1 MGSFGTVLRMV
12 VRRSIANRR
21 LLATVIVGVIMSAAL
36 MSSVVMYSDAIRD
49 LGLQHA
55 LRTTDPLKLDIRV
68 LWSARPG
75 LADYQR
81 AKQKSGDV
89 LDAQTGGV
97 VRETIHYGRSATFY
111 LTPPGGTVPKE
122 ESRPRAHFQ
131 FADRLDEHT
140 TVVDGKR
147 PATGAP
153 AAPGAPPTV
162 EVAIGKAAADQLGV
176 KLGDTFDVH
185 PFWKPDVEA
194 VHLVLVGIIEA
205 KDPTEEY
212 WFGKTDRFSLE
223 TSGWSTYPF
232 FVSEDTVTRT
242 LGGYLPDMD
251 SSFETYSLVD
261 TDRINSR
268 NARSIE
274 TNVGN
279 LAVTMKE
286 AVAGSQVETT
296 LPSILSS
303 YRTKLFF
310 TRLPL
315 FALMLQ
321 IVGIALYYLV
331 MVATMLVERQQ
342 GEVALLRS
350 RGASVWQIMAIYLI
364 EGVILCGFA
373 AVLGPLLA
381 RGGIAVLGLTPPF
394 KNLSDGDLLQAPISR
409 GALALAAGGA
419 LLALAAILWP
429 AWRASRHSMIDYKHG
444 LARPNQQPL
453 FLRYYLDL
461 GLVAMGAF
469 LFYQLRERGSL
480 VTDKLFGDLSADPL
494 LLLSPT
500 LFMLMVALVFLR
512 LFPLGLRLAAWLARG
527 LSGPTIALGLS
538 RMTRAPLHYSRLILL
553 LLLATAVGMFAAGYR
568 ATLERGYDDRAGF
581 IAGAPSRLEAV
592 RLPLNQPNP
601 VFSSQV
607 SNATGAS
614 DISVVSRQNGS
625 YNLAQ
630 FRSQT
635 VTVLGVTSNFD
646 EVAFWRDD
654 FASSS
659 FKSLLSH
666 LPVELPP
673 PDTATVPGG
682 FRYLG
687 LWAQFPLTSQSA
699 QPGIRLQDAD
709 GIYWEYRLVTD
720 GPPQPAG
727 TWQFFYADL
736 SRPANTR
743 FGGGPAYSASTP
755 KKLDSVFVRITGNP
769 PMIAER
775 VTVLVDDVQVSA
787 AQSIPQGI
795 GRTGFADGTMV
806 EDFNNFSRYE
816 LVTGA
821 GIGDPGAISPVPG
834 GGREGGQA
842 ARLSFSRDRSTPS
855 ILGWRVKHAAGPL
868 PVLAQQKFLDAAGK
882 HTGDVITVYV
892 NRQYVKAKIVGSFDL
907 FPAHDPSRTDLLL
920 VADLAS
926 LQEIATR
933 VPSISDGVFANEA
946 WMSDTTP
953 GTMAKANL
961 ATKGVQA
968 DTMTTRVDVRAAQN
982 ADPLVAAS
990 WEGILF
996 LSFGAVLALTA
1007 LGFAVY
1013 AHVAAQTRSL
1023 EFAIL
1028 RTMGYSNRQV
1038 LSLVTFEQLF
1048 VIVAGVAVGTFLG
1061 FPLGRLMIG
1070 YLGVTET
1077 GGDPV
1082 PPLLAQVSW
1091 TTVFTVYGLLA
1102 IVFIGTIVSLAAV
1115 YSRLAVHRAL
1125 RIGEL

>member
-12 VRRSIANRR
+12 VRRSVANRR

-55 LRTTDPLKLDIRV
+55 LRTSDPLKLDIRI

-75 LADYQR
+75 VPDYPLQ
-81 AKQKSGDV
+81 KQKSREV
-89 LDAQTGGV
+89 LEAQTGGV
-97 VRETIHYGRSATFY
+97 VREIVHYGRAATFY
-111 LTPPGGTVPKE
+111 LTPPGGAVPKE
-122 ESRPRAHFQ
+122 DSRPRAHFQ
-131 FADRLDEHT
+131 FVDRLEEHT
-140 TVVDGKR
+140 NLTEGRR
-147 PATGAP
+147 PALAS
-153 AAPGAPPTV
+153 PGSPPTI
-162 EVAIGKAAADQLGV
+162 EVAIGKDGAQQLGV
-176 KLGDTFDVH
+176 KLGDTFDLH
-185 PFWKPDVEA
+185 PFWRPEVQP
-194 VHLVLVGIIEA
+194 VHVVVVGMIEP
-205 KDPTEEY
+205 KDASEEY
-212 WFGKTDRFSLE
+212 WFGKTDRFAVA
-223 TSGWSTYPF
+223 TTGWPTYPF
-232 FVSEDTVTRT
+232 FVSEETVVRI

-251 SSFETYSLVD
+251 SSLETYALVD
-261 TDRINSR
+261 IGRINSR

-274 TNVGN
+274 DNVGS
-279 LAVTMKE
+279 LSIVMRE
-286 AVAGSQVETT
+286 AVAGSQVETA
-296 LPSILSS
+296 LPQVINS

-342 GEVALLRS
+342 GEIALLRS
-350 RGASVWQIMAIYLI
+350 RGASTWQVMAIYLI
-364 EGVILCGFA
+364 EGLILCSFA

-394 KNLSDGDLLQAPISR
+394 KNLSDGNLLEAPISR
-409 GALALAAGGA
+409 GALGLAAGGA
-419 LLALAAILWP
+419 ALALAAILWP

-461 GLVAMGAF
+461 GLVGMGAF

-480 VTDKLFGDLSADPL
+480 VTDRLFGDLSADPL

-512 LFPLGLRLAAWLARG
+512 LFPLALRLAAWLARG

-568 ATLERGYDDRAGF
+568 ATLDRGYDDRAGF
-581 IAGAPSRLEAV
+581 VAAAPSRLEGV
-592 RLPLNQPNP
+592 RLPLNQT
-601 VFSSQV
+601 
-607 SNATGAS
+607 NATFGAQVATGTAAATV
-614 DISVVSRQNGS
+614 SVVSRQAGS
-625 YNLAQ
+625 YNLSQ
-630 FRSQT
+630 FRSLS
-635 VTVLGVTSNFD
+635 VTVLGVSPNFD
-646 EVAFWRDD
+646 DVAFWRDD
-654 FASSS
+654 FAST
-659 FKSLLSH
+659 SLEALLGR
-666 LPVELPP
+666 LPVEIQP
-673 PDTATVPGG
+673 PDMAEVPGG
-682 FRYLG
+682 FRYIG
-687 LWAQFPLTSQSA
+687 VWTQFPLASQSG

-709 GIYWEYRLVTD
+709 GILWEYRLVSD
-720 GPPQPAG
+720 GPPQAG
-727 TWQFFYADL
+727 TWQFYYADL
-736 SRPANTR
+736 SRPTNTR
-743 FGGGPAYSASTP
+743 FGAGPAFSGSVP
-755 KKLDSVFVRITGNP
+755 KRLDSVFVRITGNP
-769 PMIAER
+769 PMVPER
-775 VTVLVDDVQVSA
+775 LTVLVDDVQLSM
-787 AQSIPQGI
+787 AQTVPQGI
-795 GRTGFADGTMV
+795 GRQGFADGSVV
-806 EDFNNFSRYE
+806 EDFNNFGRYE
-816 LVTGA
+816 LITGA
-821 GIGDPGAISPVPG
+821 GTGDPGAISPAPG
-834 GGREGGQA
+834 GGRDGGTA
-842 ARLSFSRDRSTPS
+842 ARLSFSRERTTPP
-855 ILGWRVKHAAGPL
+855 ILGWRVKRNPGPL
-868 PVLAQQKFLDAAGK
+868 PVLAQKKFLDATDK
-882 HTGDVITVYV
+882 KTGDVITIYV
-892 NRQYVKAKIVGSFDL
+892 NRQYVQARIVGDFDL
-907 FPAHDPSRTDLLL
+907 FPAHDPGRQDLML
-920 VADLAS
+920 VADLGS
-926 LQEIATR
+926 LQAIATR

-946 WMSDTTP
+946 WMSDTAP
-953 GTMAKANL
+953 GTMTKEFL
-961 ATKGVQA
+961 APKGLQA
-968 DTMTTRVDVRAAQN
+968 DTITSRADVRAAQN

-996 LSFGAVLALTA
+996 LSFGAVLSLTA

-1077 GGDPV
+1077 GTDPV
-1082 PPLLAQVSW
+1082 PPLISQVSW
-1091 TTVFTVYGLLA
+1091 RTVFTVYGLLA

-1115 YSRLAVHRAL
+1115 YSRLAVHKAL